1 MKIYVSARYRYLVSG
16 CSGRKKNYMKPR
28 ERVVTA
34 LRCGVP
40 DRVPIMEYLFSPRL
54 QEELLGYTTELYDGE
69 SQVKMA
75 HILGLDGMW
84 IPINGF
90 CGTEEEPHKAGERY
104 TDEWGVTYIKN
115 GWPIMAQVDVPIK
128 NRADWNKYKMPEVRM
143 SYRTKMIRDA
153 VSANDNEL
161 AIIAGFLG
169 PFTMMYWYL
178 MDLETLSMTIYDDP
192 ELIKEMCQAYTEWVL
207 GTAQLAC
214 ETGGI
219 DAFHISD
226 DWGGTTGLLMS
237 PTHLR
242 EFFVKP
248 FRDIVQ
254 GLKKSGLPVIMHND
268 GKIWDVL
275 DDLVGTGIDAI
286 NPVERAAGMD
296 LQIVKQ
302 RYQGRICPIGNVN
315 NKTTMVTGTPE
326 EVKAETLECLKI
338 AAPGGGYILATDHS
352 LHDDI
357 PTENV
362 YALIETAKEFGEY
375 PLNFG

>member
-1 MKIYVSARYRYLVSG
+1 
-16 CSGRKKNYMKPR
+16 MKPR
-28 ERVVTA
+28 ERLTA
-34 LRCGVP
+34 ALYCKIP
-40 DRVPIMEYLFSPRL
+40 DRVPVFEYLFSRKL
-54 QEELLGYTTELYDGE
+54 QKELLGYTTELYDGA
-69 SQVKMA
+69 SQVKLA
-75 HILGLDGMW
+75 AKLGLDGIW

-90 CGTEEEPHKAGERY
+90 CGIEEFIHADGEKY
-104 TDEWGVTYIKN
+104 MDEWGVTYIKN
-115 GWPIMAQVDVPIK
+115 GWPIMVQIDTPIK
-128 NRADWNKYKMPEVRM
+128 NRSDWKNYTMPKVRTP
-143 SYRTKMIRDA
+143 YRTKMIRDA
-153 VSANDNEL
+153 VKANKCEL
-161 AIIAGFLG
+161 GIVAGFLG

-178 MDLETLSMTIYDDP
+178 MDLGTLSITIYDDA
-192 ELIKEMCQAYTEWVL
+192 ELINEMCNAYTRWVL
-207 GTAQLAC
+207 ESAQVAF

-237 PTHLR
+237 PAHLR
-242 EFFVKP
+242 KFFVEP

-254 GLKKSGLPVIMHND
+254 GLKKFGLPVIMHND

-275 DDLVGTGIDAI
+275 DDLADTGIDAF

-302 RYQGRICPIGNVN
+302 RYKGRICPIGNVN
-315 NKTTMVTGTPE
+315 NKTTMVTGSPE
-326 EVKAETLECLKI
+326 DVRAETLECLKI

-362 YALIETAKEFGEY
+362 YAMIETVKTFGSY
-375 PLNFG
+375 PLGIQTIY